1 MYVAECVSCVVCVV
15 CVVCV
20 ASHRALVTED
30 AWEEVLSRM
39 EGTGA
44 TEAVCTRERPEAV
57 GGSLSPQPLPQA
69 EEEEEEEQRDTM
81 PQPKEEDQEEEDD
94 VRTRKGRRAEAV
106 DEEDGMRPEHKPRPA
121 RPMEALQQGDVGGLG
136 LNGLKDGWDAGR
148 IGGLLSELDR
158 TAALVFDD
166 EADISCPNCDVQL
179 LLDKEVKE
187 AGRSIASQ
195 ASHESS
201 SNTDAHT
208 LFQQVS
214 PPLSPPH
221 SPSPSPSLCTLHSRS
236 LARARSLSLALSL
249 SLPPS
254 IPPSLPPSLPLG
266 LLGEVEG
273 GDCSSSRGWASTSKA
288 RAR

>member
-1 MYVAECVSCVVCVV
+1 
-15 CVVCV
+15 V

-39 EGTGA
+39 EGTAA
-44 TEAVCTRERPEAV
+44 TAPVCTRERPEAV
-57 GGSLSPQPLPQA
+57 GGSVSPQPLPQA
-69 EEEEEEEQRDTM
+69 EEEEEEEDEQRDTM
-81 PQPKEEDQEEEDD
+81 PQPKEEDEEEEDD
-94 VRTRKGRRAEAV
+94 VRRRKGRRAEAV
-106 DEEDGMRPEHKPRPA
+106 DEEDGMRQEHKPRPA

-136 LNGLKDGWDAGR
+136 LNGLKDRWDAGR

-187 AGRSIASQ
+187 AGRSVASQ

-214 PPLSPPH
+214 PPLSP
-221 SPSPSPSLCTLHSRS
+221 SPSPSLTTLHSRS
-236 LARARSLSLALSL
+236 RARARPLPRALS
-249 SLPPS
+249 
-254 IPPSLPPSLPLG
+254 PSLPRSLSACW
-266 LLGEVEG
+266 EG
-273 GDCSSSRGWASTSKA
+273 
-288 RAR
+288 

>member
-1 MYVAECVSCVVCVV
+1 VVCVV

-39 EGTGA
+39 EGTAA
-44 TEAVCTRERPEAV
+44 TAPVSTSERPEAV
-57 GGSLSPQPLPQA
+57 GGSLSPQPLPEA
-69 EEEEEEEQRDTM
+69 KEEEEEEDEQRDTM

-106 DEEDGMRPEHKPRPA
+106 DQEDGMRPEHKPRPA
-121 RPMEALQQGDVGGLG
+121 RPMEALKQGDVGGLG
-136 LNGLKDGWDAGR
+136 LNGLKDRWDAGR

-166 EADISCPNCDVQL
+166 EADISCPNCDMQL

-187 AGRSIASQ
+187 PGRSVTSQ

-214 PPLSPPH
+214 PPLSLPH
-221 SPSPSPSLCTLHSRS
+221 SPSPSPSLTTLHSRS
-236 LARARSLSLALSL
+236 RARARSLARALSPSLAPSL
-249 SLPPS
+249 SACW
-254 IPPSLPPSLPLG
+254 
-266 LLGEVEG
+266 E
-273 GDCSSSRGWASTSKA
+273 R
-288 RAR
+288 